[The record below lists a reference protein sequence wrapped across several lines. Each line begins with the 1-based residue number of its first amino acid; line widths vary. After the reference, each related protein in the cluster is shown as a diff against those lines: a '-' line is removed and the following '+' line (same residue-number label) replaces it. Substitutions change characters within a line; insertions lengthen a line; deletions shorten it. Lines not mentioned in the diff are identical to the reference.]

1 MTDAALPVPAVKP
14 YAGELDHVWPDQGR
28 AMPLVSLGLAGLAG
42 ATAAL
47 VLPAA
52 APGLGLFLVGMLVAA
67 AAVPALR
74 SRIGEQVLVFGA
86 LASLLLGV
94 VVLRDAD
101 WLVALCLLGTVAA
114 ASYALCDVRTVL
126 GTLLGCLSLPLA
138 CLRALPW
145 IGRGFSANV
154 PKVRRSWGPA
164 LRGVAVSA
172 ALLLVFGAL
181 FASADAV
188 FASLLPSLDLHDLPA
203 RVAIFIIYTGVA
215 LGTAFLA
222 AAPPK
227 WDVLA
232 PGPARSVRPVEW
244 IVPIAG
250 LVALFAAFVGVQV
263 SVLFGGNDYVLRTA
277 GLTHAEH
284 ARSGFGQLVGVTLL
298 TLAVVAAAGRWA
310 PRETGAQRRLLRLL
324 LGALCV
330 LALAVV
336 ASALHRLHLYEEAFG
351 FTRLRLFMN
360 VFEGWLGL
368 LVVLVLLAGVRLRA
382 SWLPSAIV
390 ASAAAGLIGLA
401 AINPDGFVAERNVAR
416 FEATGKLDVGYLRGL
431 SADAVPAIDRLPEP
445 QRSCTLDS
453 MAVADDPLAG
463 WNAGRDRAR
472 DVLRARPAS
481 TDSLCAQVMLDSMR
495 AGQ

>member
-1 MTDAALPVPAVKP
+1 MTGAALPVPVVKP
-14 YAGELDHVWPDQGR
+14 FAGELDHVWPDHGR
-28 AMPLVSLGLAGLAG
+28 AMPLVCLGLAALAG
-42 ATAAL
+42 ATAAT
-47 VLPAA
+47 VLPTA
-52 APGLGLFLVGMLVAA
+52 APGLGLFTVGVLVAA

-74 SRIGEQVLVFGA
+74 HRIGEQELVYGA

-94 VVLRDAD
+94 VLLRDAD
-101 WLVALCLLGTVAA
+101 WLVALCLLGTVAS
-114 ASYALCDVRTVL
+114 ASYALCHGRTIL
-126 GTLLGCLSLPLA
+126 GTFLACMSLPLA

-145 IGRGFSANV
+145 IARGFTAHA
-154 PKVRRSWGPA
+154 PKVRGSWGPA
-164 LRGVAVSA
+164 LRAVAVTA

-188 FASLLPSLDLHDLPA
+188 FASLLPSVDLNDLPA
-203 RVAIFIIYTGVA
+203 RAAIFIVFTGVA
-215 LGTAFLA
+215 LATAFLA
-222 AAPPK
+222 SAAPT

-244 IVPIAG
+244 IVPIGG
-250 LVALFAAFVGVQV
+250 LVALFATFIGVQV

-284 ARSGFGQLVGVTLL
+284 ARSGFGQLVAVTLL
-298 TLAVVAAAGRWA
+298 TLAVVAAASRWA
-310 PRETGAQRRLLRLL
+310 PRETGGQRRMLRLL

-368 LVVLVLLAGVRLRA
+368 LVVLVLLAGVRLSA
-382 SWLPSAIV
+382 SWLPAAIV
-390 ASAAAGLIGLA
+390 ASAAAGLLGLA

-416 FEATGKLDVGYLRGL
+416 FEATGKLDVSYLKGL
-431 SADAVPAIDRLPEP
+431 SADAVPAVDRLPEP
-445 QRSCTLDS
+445 QRSCTLDGFR
-453 MAVADDPLAG
+453 VKDDGIAG

-472 DVLRARPAS
+472 DILRARPAS
-481 TDSLCAQVMLDSMR
+481 TEATCSQVILDTLR